1 MRDLQKLID
10 FVTRTNWFLFV
21 TVSLIGMIIAPEKVA
36 LGITLGGLIVAINFH
51 LLKNTLKTMFRPEVV
66 LERGRSVVGNVL
78 IKYYIRF
85 GISAALILVL
95 ISKNI
100 VHPLGLLL
108 GLSVV
113 VASIFVAT
121 AIELKKILFK
131 EAV

>member
-21 TVSLIGMIIAPEKVA
+21 AVSLIGLIIAPAKVA

-51 LLKNTLKTMFRPEVV
+51 LLKNTLKNMFRPEVV
-66 LERGRSVVGNVL
+66 LERGRSIVGNIL

-85 GISAALILVL
+85 VISAALILVL

-100 VHPLGLLL
+100 VHPLGLLV

-121 AIELKKILFK
+121 AIEIKKILFK

>member
-21 TVSLIGMIIAPEKVA
+21 VVSLIGLIVAPAKVA

-51 LLKNTLKTMFRPEVV
+51 LLKNTLKNTFRPEVV
-66 LERGRSVVGNVL
+66 LERGRSIVGNVL

-85 GISAALILVL
+85 VISAALILVL

-100 VHPLGLLL
+100 VHPLGLLV

>member
-21 TVSLIGMIIAPEKVA
+21 VVSLIGLILAPAKVA

-51 LLKNTLKTMFRPEVV
+51 LLKNTLKNMFRPEVV
-66 LERGRSVVGNVL
+66 LERGRSIVGNVL
-78 IKYYIRF
+78 IKYYLRF
-85 GISAALILVL
+85 VISAALILVL
-95 ISKNI
+95 IAKNI
-100 VHPLGLLL
+100 VHPLGLLV

>member
-10 FVTRTNWFLFV
+10 FITATNWFLFV
-21 TVSLIGMIIAPEKVA
+21 AASLTGLMLAPAKVA

-51 LLKNTLKTMFRPEVV
+51 LLKSTIKKMFRPEVV

-85 GISAALILVL
+85 VISAALIFIL
-95 ISKNI
+95 ISKHI
-100 VHPLGLLL
+100 VHPLGLLI

-113 VASIFVAT
+113 VASIFLAT
-121 AIELKKILFK
+121 AIEIKKILFK
-131 EAV
+131 EVV

>member
-1 MRDLQKLID
+1 MQDLQKLID

-21 TVSLIGMIIAPEKVA
+21 AVSLIGLIIAPAKVA

-51 LLKNTLKTMFRPEVV
+51 LLKNTLKNMFRPEVV
-66 LERGRSVVGNVL
+66 LERGRSIVGNVM
-78 IKYYIRF
+78 IKYYLRF
-85 GISAALILVL
+85 VISAALILVL

-100 VHPLGLLL
+100 VHPLGLLV

-121 AIELKKILFK
+121 AIEIKKILFK